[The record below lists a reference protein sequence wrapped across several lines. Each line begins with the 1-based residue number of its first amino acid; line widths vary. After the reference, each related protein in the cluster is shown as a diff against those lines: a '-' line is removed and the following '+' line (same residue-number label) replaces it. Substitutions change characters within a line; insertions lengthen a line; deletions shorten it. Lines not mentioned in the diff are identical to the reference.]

1 MFVFL
6 VIFDSINTPNFKSI
20 FSNSFFV
27 YFDVFS
33 KSENT
38 IFLLFKICS
47 SVGSGS
53 CFDSCVCVCSS
64 LASLVSFVAF
74 LGSSISGFINIK
86 NSLNSG
92 IAFTNCVAVFSANPS
107 IAFTLSIFSFRES
120 VDVKI
125 VGSAFKI

>member
-6 VIFDSINTPNFKSI
+6 VIFVSICTPYFKSK

-38 IFLLFKICS
+38 IILLFKT
-47 SVGSGS
+47 
-53 CFDSCVCVCSS
+53 CSS
-64 LASLVSFVAF
+64 L
-74 LGSSISGFINIK
+74 GSSFGSSWGSFWGSSFGSSFGSFWGSSFTCFMDIN

-107 IAFTLSIFSFRES
+107 IAFTFSIFSCVES
-120 VDVKI
+120 
-125 VGSAFKI
+125 